1 MRLVARLFVLYA
13 SSGTVDAFTGHSR
26 PSLASP
32 LPIGTTSTT
41 LAQARGF
48 FVPNLPNPF
57 ADLQQSDINPFGKGF
72 QDDKRFDPSPE
83 GLVRQAKKVLS
94 AELGLMDPSLLDDD
108 EFEWI
113 GPYVDRPLDKTDY
126 LAAGRFFSVTT
137 AFPDLNFRAHDFR
150 VDDDEDAAVVRMT
163 CRTTGTMRGEL
174 RLRDEIL
181 PPTGNIMSC
190 PPEAV
195 SIKFNLETGKVVR
208 ICSGFCMDR
217 VVGNTDGTTGVV
229 AAAIT
234 GGKPI
239 SDWEVYPP
247 LTVLQRIFGRPEA
260 PIEEAKNFLA
270 PFPETVMIQLAKGIL
285 TSNMAV
291 EDPSLLSE
299 DFVFS
304 TPSAGPIGKRE
315 FLANYAPEEFNGVQ
329 PKFRNYRVDPYDPN
343 RVWVD
348 VMPKGPGYVGSPQ
361 AMSFAFDADGFCTR
375 ITSWYVLDP
384 TVGNGGG
391 LGGPEGFKFAQGSA
405 NEFAARPLPRI
416 LGRVK
421 NSFLDLLRSDGKKKV
436 PVPVIM
442 PPTQPPPKKAA
453 IPKPS
458 SPVQRLATSITPA
471 SAPASSERERL
482 PIPLQKLTKSFGTIN
497 LLEMQREAGT
507 QRKQREPVKKKAS
520 PATKTTGVTSSFKDQ
535 LAKQKEALT
544 AQAKALQAKQKEM
557 NTVAKQQEKSAQKRK
572 QQEAVAAAEQKG
584 KQQKEAAAALAQK
597 RKQQQKE
604 AAQKK
609 QAAAAAQKRQQQEAV
624 EQKRKQQK
632 ELTAQKGA
640 EQKVRRESQA
650 NAQANRRAAEQKL
663 REDAARKA
671 ADAEAKRIAK
681 EQARQE
687 QELAKKM
694 AAEKK
699 QRELEERKQADLE
712 KKQKLAQE
720 KALKEQ
726 RLAQQREME
735 RQKNERIVAEKCK
748 QEERVRIAKQ
758 AKKEETALK
767 ALSKTPVASTFRLF
781 GLVGSDDDED
791 DSDMKGAPVRKQTGA
806 KKAPRGVP
814 MLSRWRKNLDGSVSG
829 LVSGSRSF
837 TDGERVTTSP
847 IKSGSL
853 SSGEVV
859 VTGSGSKYFLE

>member
-1 MRLVARLFVLYA
+1 
-13 SSGTVDAFTGHSR
+13 
-26 PSLASP
+26 
-32 LPIGTTSTT
+32 
-41 LAQARGF
+41 
-48 FVPNLPNPF
+48 
-57 ADLQQSDINPFGKGF
+57 
-72 QDDKRFDPSPE
+72 
-83 GLVRQAKKVLS
+83 
-94 AELGLMDPSLLDDD
+94 MDPSLLDDD

-126 LAAGRFFSVTT
+126 LAAGRFFSITT

-150 VDDDEDAAVVRMT
+150 VDDDEDVATVRMT

-181 PPTGNIMSC
+181 PPTGNIMTC

-195 SIKFNLETGKVVR
+195 SMKFNLETGKVVK

-217 VVGNTDGTTGVV
+217 VVGNTDGTTGVI

-260 PIEEAKNFLA
+260 LIEEAKNFLA
-270 PFPETVMIQLAKGIL
+270 PFPETVMIQLSKGIL

-315 FLANYAPEEFNGVQ
+315 FLEKYAPEEFNGVQ

-375 ITSWYVLDP
+375 ITSWYILDP

-391 LGGPEGFKFAQGSA
+391 LGGPAGFKFAQGSA

-421 NSFLDLLRSDGKKKV
+421 NSFLDLFRSKGEKKV
-436 PVPVIM
+436 PVPVSL
-442 PPTQPPPKKAA
+442 PPPPSAKKPVAA
-453 IPKPS
+453 AVPKPS
-458 SPVQRLATSITPA
+458 TPVQRLAASKTPA
-471 SAPASSERERL
+471 LAPASSERERL

-497 LLEMQREAGT
+497 LLEMQRESAT

-520 PATKTTGVTSSFKDQ
+520 LSPKTPSSFKDQ
-535 LAKQKEALT
+535 LAKQREALT
-544 AQAKALQAKQKEM
+544 AQAKALQAKQKET
-557 NTVAKQQEKSAQKRK
+557 NATLKRKEEEAARKKQSAQSAQRRK
-572 QQEAVAAAEQKG
+572 QEQAVAAAEQKRR
-584 KQQKEAAAALAQK
+584 QQQEAAAAAAQK
-597 RKQQQKE
+597 RKQQQQEPAQKKQAVVEAQKRRQQAAAAAAEQKRKQQQE

-609 QAAAAAQKRQQQEAV
+609 QAA
-624 EQKRKQQK
+624 
-632 ELTAQKGA
+632 ELSK
-640 EQKVRRESQA
+640 KV
-650 NAQANRRAAEQKL
+650 AAEQ
-663 REDAARKA
+663 
-671 ADAEAKRIAK
+671 
-681 EQARQE
+681 
-687 QELAKKM
+687 
-694 AAEKK
+694 K
-699 QRELEERKQADLE
+699 QRELEEQKQADLE
-712 KKQKLAQE
+712 KRQKLVQE
-720 KALKEQ
+720 KALQEQ
-726 RLAQQREME
+726 RLAQQREMQ
-735 RQKNERIVAEKCK
+735 RQKNERIEAEKRK
-748 QEERVRIAKQ
+748 QQERVRLAKQ
-758 AKKEETALK
+758 AKKEESALK
-767 ALSKTPVASTFRLF
+767 ALSKTPVVSTFRLF
-781 GLVGSDDDED
+781 GLGGSDEDDDE
-791 DSDMKGAPVRKQTGA
+791 SDTKAAPAQRQPGA
-806 KKAPRGVP
+806 KKVPGVP
-814 MLSRWRKNLDGSVSG
+814 TLSRWRRNLDGSVSG

-837 TDGERVTTSP
+837 TDGERITTSP
-847 IKSGSL
+847 IESGNL

-859 VTGSGSKYFLE
+859 VTGSGSKYFLD